1 MGVENGSFFLNH
13 GGFVEGSTTYGSE
26 FERPARG
33 KAPDDLVLP
42 VLLEK

>member
-1 MGVENGSFFLNH
+1 MGVENGSFFLNQ
-13 GGFVEGSTTYGSE
+13 GGFVEGFTNYGAE

-33 KAPDDLVLP
+33 KAPDDIVLP